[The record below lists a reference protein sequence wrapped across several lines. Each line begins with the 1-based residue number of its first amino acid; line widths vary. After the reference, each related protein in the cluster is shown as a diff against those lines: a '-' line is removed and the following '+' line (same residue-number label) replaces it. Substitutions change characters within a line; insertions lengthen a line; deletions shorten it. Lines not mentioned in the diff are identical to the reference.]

1 MFKIAICDDEQALI
15 DELKN
20 NLKRYAD
27 ETEKTF
33 CFFEF
38 HDGTELIENYQ
49 PDFDLIFMDIK
60 MERLNGLKTAEE
72 IRKTDSTV
80 GLFFLTSLSRY
91 VWKGY
96 EYGALNYLLKP
107 IKYGR
112 LKMELDR
119 FFSCYQ
125 VGEELYI
132 SFSNDIGKFKV
143 LYKDLRYA
151 ETAKRNV
158 LLQVIL
164 NLVSYDSLNS
174 NLLVSTDPEKE
185 NAVGEVLSQMVDE
198 RMELGMQTLADRKI
212 ADAHTVNTLFGA
224 ISGLAIF
231 IMTFSVLSMMN
242 TLITNIVTRKQELAM
257 LESIGMAKDQIRKM
271 LLGESLFLVLMTV
284 GTTMTIG
291 TLCGYV
297 LSKML
302 YNRGGF
308 LYGV

>member
-15 DELKN
+15 VELKN

-27 ETEKTF
+27 ETETTF

-38 HDGTELIENYQ
+38 HDGMELIENYQ

-119 FFSCYQ
+119 FFSRYQ

-132 SFSNDIGKFKV
+132 SFSNDNGKFKV

-158 LLQVIL
+158 LLHFESGEQVIYKSMKEIASL
-164 NLVSYDSLNS
+164 LEAQQQFVRCHVSYIVNMAYVKSVE
-174 NLLVSTDPEKE
+174 NL
-185 NAVGEVLSQMVDE
+185 EVVLTTGQHVPISQPKRKDF
-198 RMELGMQTLADRKI
+198 MQRLADYWG
-212 ADAHTVNTLFGA
+212 D
-224 ISGLAIF
+224 
-231 IMTFSVLSMMN
+231 
-242 TLITNIVTRKQELAM
+242 M
-257 LESIGMAKDQIRKM
+257 L
-271 LLGESLFLVLMTV
+271 
-284 GTTMTIG
+284 
-291 TLCGYV
+291 
-297 LSKML
+297 
-302 YNRGGF
+302 
-308 LYGV
+308 